1 MCKGVLPDHC
11 QMLVVEREKVDRLT
25 HKNQHAQGVPPSPY
39 RYEGG
44 RTSSPPK
51 NYFLGVLDEKR
62 PVKTDWQ
69 CGQQAKDSALPY
81 YSQAHKMTFVLN

>member
-1 MCKGVLPDHC
+1 
-11 QMLVVEREKVDRLT
+11 
-25 HKNQHAQGVPPSPY
+25 
-39 RYEGG
+39 GG